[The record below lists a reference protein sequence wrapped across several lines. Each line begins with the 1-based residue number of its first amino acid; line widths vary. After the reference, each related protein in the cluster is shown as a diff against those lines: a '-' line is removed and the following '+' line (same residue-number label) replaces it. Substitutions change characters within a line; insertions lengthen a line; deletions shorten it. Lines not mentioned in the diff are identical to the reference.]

1 MSFLS
6 EFLTEQNV
14 MLLVYCGI
22 ALGVLLAFTAL
33 SSFLSNR
40 ETTGEVRSRRLRMIR
55 EGRTLEERLSLL
67 KPPSSEEQTGQPAFM
82 RKLAVKLRRTGLTL
96 SPAAFLALCAL
107 LAVVIFAVL
116 IPTPVPLL
124 LAAPGALSVGFGLP
138 LTALRIRIDRQTK
151 ALLAQLP
158 DALELMARGLRVG
171 HPLNTSIGAVA
182 DEMADPIGS
191 EFGII
196 YDQVNYGDD
205 LPEAFHDF
213 AERVDLED
221 VYYLSASIGIQHGT
235 GSDLSRVVEL
245 LAKVIRGRIMMR
257 RKIRAIS
264 SEGRA
269 SAAFL
274 SVIPILMFVF
284 TSISSPTYYGGI
296 YGDPLFIP
304 MASAV
309 VLLTALNALILRR
322 LVNFHV

>member
-1 MSFLS
+1 VPVLS
-6 EFLTEQNV
+6 DLLTEQNI

-22 ALGVLLAFTAL
+22 AVGVLLAFTAM

-40 ETTGEVRSRRLRMIR
+40 ETVGEIRSRRMRMIR
-55 EGRTLEERLSLL
+55 EGRSIEERLTLL
-67 KPPSSEEQTGQPAFM
+67 KPPSAEDRTGQPDFM
-82 RKLAVKLRRTGLTL
+82 RKLVVLLRRAGLSL
-96 SPAAFLALCAL
+96 GAGSFIGICAL
-107 LAVVIFAVL
+107 LSAAIFGVL
-116 IPTPVPLL
+116 LLSPVPVVLVVVAA
-124 LAAPGALSVGFGLP
+124 LAAGFGLP
-138 LTALRIRIDRQTK
+138 ITALRIKVDRQTK
-151 ALLAQLP
+151 ALIAQLP

-182 DEMADPIGS
+182 QEMADPIGS

-221 VYYLSASIGIQHGT
+221 VHYLSASIGIQHGT

-269 SAAFL
+269 SAWIL
-274 SVIPILMFVF
+274 SAIPVLIFIF
-284 TSISSPTYYGGI
+284 TTIASPTYYGGV
-296 YGDPLFIP
+296 YDEPLFVP

-309 VLLTALNALILRR
+309 VILTVLNALILRR

>member
-1 MSFLS
+1 MSVLS
-6 EFLTEQNV
+6 AFLTEQNV
-14 MLLVYCGI
+14 MLLVYCGM

-33 SSFLSNR
+33 SSLLSNR
-40 ETTGEVRSRRLRMIR
+40 ETTGEIRSRRLRMIR
-55 EGRTLEERLSLL
+55 EGRTIEERLSLL
-67 KPPSSEEQTGQPAFM
+67 KPPSSEDQTGQPAFM
-82 RKLAVKLRRTGLTL
+82 RRLAAMLRPSGLTL
-96 SPAAFLALCAL
+96 APGAFLGLCAL
-107 LAVVIFAVL
+107 AAVAVMAVL
-116 IPTPVPLL
+116 LLTPIPIP
-124 LAAPGALSVGFGLP
+124 LAALAAMATGFGIP
-138 LTALRIRIDRQTK
+138 IMTLRILAARQTK
-151 ALLAQLP
+151 ALIAQLP

-171 HPLNTSIGAVA
+171 HPLNSSIGAVA
-182 DEMADPIGS
+182 QEMADPIGS

-205 LPEAFHDF
+205 LPEAFQDF
-213 AERVDLED
+213 AERVGLED

-274 SVIPILMFVF
+274 SVIPVLMFVF
-284 TSISSPTYYGGI
+284 TSISSPTYYGGV
-296 YGDPLFIP
+296 YDDPLFIP
-304 MASAV
+304 LASAI
-309 VLLTALNALILRR
+309 VLLTVLNAVILHR

>member
-1 MSFLS
+1 MPVLS
-6 EFLTEQNV
+6 DLLTEQNI

-22 ALGVLLAFTAL
+22 AVGVLLAFTAM

-40 ETTGEVRSRRLRMIR
+40 ETVGEIRSRRLRMIR
-55 EGRTLEERLSLL
+55 EGRSIEERLTLL
-67 KPPSSEEQTGQPAFM
+67 KPPSSQDRTGQPDLI
-82 RKLAVKLRRTGLTL
+82 RKLVVLLRRAGLSL
-96 SPAAFLALCAL
+96 GAGAFIGICAL
-107 LAVVIFAVL
+107 LSAVIFAAL
-116 IPTPVPLL
+116 LLTPVPVV
-124 LAAPGALSVGFGLP
+124 LAAVGALAVGFGVP
-138 LTALRIRIDRQTK
+138 ITALRIKVDRQTK
-151 ALLAQLP
+151 ALVAQLP

-182 DEMADPIGS
+182 QDMADPIGS

-205 LPEAFHDF
+205 LPEAFQDF

-221 VYYLSASIGIQHGT
+221 VHYLSASIGIQHGT

-257 RKIRAIS
+257 RKVRAIS

-269 SAAFL
+269 SAWFL
-274 SVIPILMFVF
+274 SVIPVLMFIF
-284 TSISSPTYYGGI
+284 TSISSPTYYAGV
-296 YGDPLFIP
+296 YDEPLFIP

-309 VLLTALNALILRR
+309 VILTVLNAIILRR

>member
-1 MSFLS
+1 MSVLS
-6 EFLTEQNV
+6 AFLTEQNI

-33 SSFLSNR
+33 SSFLNSR

-55 EGRTLEERLSLL
+55 EGRSIEERLSLL
-67 KPPSSEEQTGQPAFM
+67 KPPSSEEATGQPAFM
-82 RKLAVKLRRTGLTL
+82 RRLAVLLRRSGLTL
-96 SPAAFLALCAL
+96 TPGAFLGICAL
-107 LAVVIFAVL
+107 LSVAMVGAL
-116 IPTPVPLL
+116 MLTPVPLV
-124 LAAPGALSVGFGLP
+124 LAAIAALVAGFAIP
-138 LTALRIRIDRQTK
+138 VIALRIRVDRQTR
-151 ALLAQLP
+151 ALIAQLP

-182 DEMADPIGS
+182 QEMADPIGS

-205 LPEAFHDF
+205 LPEAFRDF
-213 AERVDLED
+213 AERVELED

-269 SAAFL
+269 SAWFL

-284 TSISSPTYYGGI
+284 TSISSPTYYGGV
-296 YGDPLFIP
+296 YDEPLFIP

-309 VLLTALNALILRR
+309 VILTVLNAIILRR